1 MLKTDAT
8 GVETAWTEGTHY
20 TLTGGSGATGTL
32 VAKTS
37 PTDYTPASGETL
49 VIKSNLSDLQNTSY
63 PLGGAFPSTSA
74 EQQHDKSVRLTQ
86 QQAEEISRAIKFKES
101 SAITEIPIGDPEA
114 LQMLRWNSGATE
126 LENVSLTDLSLGL
139 GTATK
144 WTFDSSTSMA
154 DPGTGDIRLNNAT
167 LASVSQIA
175 VSNASAQSGNPD
187 ISDWVAAWDNSNSAV
202 RGYIYIH
209 EDGTPSNFWVGY
221 VNGAITDNSSWL
233 QIPASHIDS
242 GGSFTASDHLVVGF
256 SATGDA
262 VSMGVSMLWDSDTSD
277 SDSGA
282 GKIWFNHAT
291 KSSVTTV
298 YIDDVD
304 TNSVSINNYVD
315 TFDDST
321 STNKGTL
328 VVKKK
333 TDSSV
338 YAQYSVTGA
347 VTSASTYSKV
357 AVTHTISNGSF
368 TDSDPVDVTF
378 FPSGYKG
385 DTGARGSDAGY
396 DMLWD
401 SDTADSDSGAG
412 KVWFNNATLSSVTV
426 IYVDDVEKGGTDI
439 QADLDTWDD
448 STSTINGQ
456 IRVVDQTDETI
467 FAIYNVTGAVTS
479 KSGYS
484 SVAVTHI
491 ASGGS
496 FTDGNTVT
504 MSFTRTGDKGDTG
517 ATGATGSTGATGATG
532 STGATGQAGA
542 DSGLSFRFNTST
554 ADSDNDAGDFWYN
567 NGSVGSATLIY
578 FDDTDTNSTDV
589 QTITDAFDDSTN
601 TSHKGTIKIVQEADQ
616 TNWHLFTVSGSVTQK
631 SGYSSLGVT
640 YVASNGTV
648 SNNDLCRIQFTRSGN
663 LGATGSTGSTGSTG
677 ATGPQGE
684 ASIGDI
690 IALS

>member
-1 MLKTDAT
+1 MTLTATTTKVSYSGNGSTTSFPVTFIFWDNTDVKAMLKTDAT
-8 GVETAWTEGTHY
+8 GVETPWTEGTHY
-20 TLTGGSGATGTL
+20 TLTGGDGATGTL

-49 VIKSNLSDLQNTSY
+49 VIKSNLSDLQNTSF
-63 PLGGAFPSTSA
+63 PLGGSFPSTSA
-74 EQQHDKSVRLTQ
+74 ERQHDKSVRLTQ
-86 QQAEEISRAIKFKES
+86 QQAEEISRALKFKEA
-101 SAITEIPIGDPEA
+101 SAITEIPISDPEA
-114 LQMLRWNSGATE
+114 LQMLRWNASANE

-187 ISDWVAAWDNSNSAV
+187 ISDWVAAWDDSNSVV
-202 RGYIYIH
+202 RGYLYIH

-221 VNGAITDNSSWL
+221 INGAITDSSSWL
-233 QIPASHIDS
+233 QIPVTHLDS

-262 VSMGVSMLWDSDTSD
+262 VSPGLSMLWDSDTSD
-277 SDSGA
+277 ADSGA

-347 VTSASTYSKV
+347 VTSASSYSKV

-368 TDSDPVDVTF
+368 TDGDPVDVAF
-378 FPSGYKG
+378 FPSGAKG
-385 DTGARGSDAGY
+385 DTGLTGATGARGSDAGY

-401 SDTADSDSGAG
+401 SDTSDADSGAG

-479 KSGYS
+479 KTGYS
-484 SVAVTHI
+484 SVAVTHVS
-491 ASGGS
+491 SGGAFS
-496 FTDGNTVT
+496 DGNTVT

-517 ATGATGSTGATGATG
+517 SQGPQGNIGLTGA
-532 STGATGQAGA
+532 AGA
-542 DSGLSFRFNTST
+542 DGKTVLNGSGAPSGGTGV
-554 ADSDNDAGDFWYN
+554 DGDFYINTAADTIYGPKASGAW
-567 NGSVGSATLIY
+567 GSPTSLVGP
-578 FDDTDTNSTDV
+578 
-589 QTITDAFDDSTN
+589 
-601 TSHKGTIKIVQEADQ
+601 
-616 TNWHLFTVSGSVTQK
+616 
-631 SGYSSLGVT
+631 
-640 YVASNGTV
+640 
-648 SNNDLCRIQFTRSGN
+648 
-663 LGATGSTGSTGSTG
+663 TGSTGSTGSQ
-677 ATGPQGE
+677 GPQGE

>member
-1 MLKTDAT
+1 MTLTATTNKVSYSGNGSTTSFPVTFIFWDNTDVKVILKTDSTGAEAT
-8 GVETAWTEGTHY
+8 WTEGTQY
-20 TLTGGSGATGTL
+20 SLTGGDGATGTL
-32 VAKTS
+32 TVSTS
-37 PTDYTPASGETL
+37 PSDYTPASGETL

-86 QQAEEISRAIKFKES
+86 QQAEEISRALKFKES
-101 SAITEIPIGDPEA
+101 SAITEIPIADPEA
-114 LQMLRWNSGATE
+114 LKMVRWNSGATE

-154 DPGTGDIRLNNAT
+154 DPGTGDIRLNHAT

-175 VSNASAQSGNPD
+175 VSSTSAQSGNPD

-221 VNGAITDNSSWL
+221 INSAITDSSSWL
-233 QIPASHIDS
+233 QIPVTHIDS

-256 SATGDA
+256 SQTGDS
-262 VSMGVSMLWDSDTSD
+262 VSPGISMLFDTD
-277 SDSGA
+277 TTDADSGA

-291 KSSVTTV
+291 LSSATIA

-304 TNSVSINNYVD
+304 TNSVSINSYVD

-357 AVTHTISNGSF
+357 VVSHTISNGTF
-368 TDSDPVDVTF
+368 SDGDAVDVTF
-378 FPSGYKG
+378 FPSGSKG
-385 DTGARGSDAGY
+385 DTGLTGATGARGSDAGY

-401 SDTADSDSGAG
+401 SDTTDADSGAG
-412 KVWFNNATLSSVTV
+412 KVWFNNGTLSSVTI
-426 IYVDDVEKGGTDI
+426 IYIDDVEKGGTDI
-439 QADLDTWDD
+439 QADVDTWDD

-479 KSGYS
+479 KTGYS
-484 SVAVTHI
+484 SVAVAHV
-491 ASGGS
+491 ASGGA

-504 MSFTRTGDKGDTG
+504 MSFTRTGDKGDQG
-517 ATGATGSTGATGATG
+517 IQGPQGNVGSTGA
-532 STGATGQAGA
+532 AGA
-542 DSGLSFRFNTST
+542 DGKTVLNGSGAPSGGTGV
-554 ADSDNDAGDFWYN
+554 DGDFYINTAANEIYGPKASGAW
-567 NGSVGSATLIY
+567 GSAT
-578 FDDTDTNSTDV
+578 
-589 QTITDAFDDSTN
+589 
-601 TSHKGTIKIVQEADQ
+601 
-616 TNWHLFTVSGSVTQK
+616 
-631 SGYSSLGVT
+631 SLVGPQ
-640 YVASNGTV
+640 G
-648 SNNDLCRIQFTRSGN
+648 IQGN
-663 LGATGSTGSTGSTG
+663 TGSQ
-677 ATGPQGE
+677 GPMGE

>member
-1 MLKTDAT
+1 MTLTATTNKVSYSGNGSTTSFPVTFVFWDNTDVKVILKTDST
-8 GVETAWTEGTHY
+8 GVEVTWTEGTQY
-20 TLTGGSGATGTL
+20 TLTGGDGSTGTL

-37 PTDYTPASGETL
+37 PDDYTPASGETL
-49 VIKSNLSDLQNTSY
+49 VVKSNLSDVQNTSF
-63 PLGGAFPSTSA
+63 PLGGSFPSTSA
-74 EQQHDKSVRLTQ
+74 ERQHDKSVRLTQ
-86 QQAEEISRAIKFKES
+86 QQAEEISRALKFKES
-101 SAITEIPIGDPEA
+101 SAITEIAIGDPEA
-114 LQMLRWNSGATE
+114 LKMVRWNSDATE
-126 LENVSLTDLSLGL
+126 MENVSLTDLSLGL

-154 DPGTGDIRLNNAT
+154 DPGTGDIRLNHAT

-175 VSNASAQSGNPD
+175 VSNTSAQSGNPD

-221 VNGAITDNSSWL
+221 VNSGITDNSSWL
-233 QIPASHIDS
+233 QIPVTHVDS

-256 SATGDA
+256 SQTGDA
-262 VSMGVSMLWDSDTSD
+262 VSPGISMLFDTDTTD

-291 KSSVTTV
+291 LSSATIA

-304 TNSVSINNYVD
+304 TNAVSINNYVD

-333 TDSSV
+333 TNSSV

-357 AVTHTISNGSF
+357 VVSHTFSNGTF
-368 TDSDPVDVTF
+368 SDGDAVDVTF
-378 FPSGYKG
+378 FPSGSKG
-385 DTGARGSDAGY
+385 DTGSTGATGARGSDAGY

-401 SDTADSDSGAG
+401 SDTTDADSGAG
-412 KVWFNNATLSSVTV
+412 KVWFNNGTLSSVTI
-426 IYVDDVEKGGTDI
+426 IYIDDVEKGGTDI
-439 QADLDTWDD
+439 QADVDTWDD

-479 KSGYS
+479 KTGYS
-484 SVAVTHI
+484 SVAVAHV
-491 ASGGS
+491 ASGGA

-504 MSFTRTGDKGDTG
+504 MSFTRTGDKGDQGIQGPQGNVGSTG
-517 ATGATGSTGATGATG
+517 AAGADGKTVLNGSGAPSGGTGVDGDFYINTAANEIYGPKASGAWGSATSLVGPTGPTGATGS
-532 STGATGQAGA
+532 Q
-542 DSGLSFRFNTST
+542 
-554 ADSDNDAGDFWYN
+554 
-567 NGSVGSATLIY
+567 
-578 FDDTDTNSTDV
+578 
-589 QTITDAFDDSTN
+589 
-601 TSHKGTIKIVQEADQ
+601 
-616 TNWHLFTVSGSVTQK
+616 
-631 SGYSSLGVT
+631 
-640 YVASNGTV
+640 
-648 SNNDLCRIQFTRSGN
+648 
-663 LGATGSTGSTGSTG
+663 
-677 ATGPQGE
+677 GPMGE